1 MAAPTSR
8 VGRRQAVPAT
18 TKREELS
25 QAEDVAEDW
34 YLELRGKF
42 KRGEVGQLV
51 EADRGNTF
59 AEAAEQFLREFPV
72 ITEGQRNKQY
82 VEGQERR
89 LRKYLIPFIG
99 DKPLSQV
106 TSGLAQDT
114 ASTGRKPSKPKPA
127 NRQRGDAPGN
137 RGAPPSVENRD
148 QAGDLSS
155 LPDLS
160 QPYRTNSKISHRAWF
175 SPDEYK
181 STSKNSCLSPTC
193 AI

>member
-1 MAAPTSR
+1 
-8 VGRRQAVPAT
+8 
-18 TKREELS
+18 
-25 QAEDVAEDW
+25 VAEDW

-106 TSGLAQDT
+106 TSGLAQEYRIHRT
-114 ASTGRKPSKPKPA
+114 ETFKAETGKPPARGCTRKSWCSAK
-127 NRQRGDAPGN
+127 
-137 RGAPPSVENRD
+137 
-148 QAGDLSS
+148 
-155 LPDLS
+155 
-160 QPYRTNSKISHRAWF
+160 
-175 SPDEYK
+175 
-181 STSKNSCLSPTC
+181 C
-193 AI
+193 